1 MSIRS
6 FVGRLFGRAE
16 ATGNDALGDAPD
28 RVVLGLGNPGP
39 EHAATRHNAGFRVV
53 ERLASRHGAAWSD
66 APGFDARVARAD
78 LDGLDCLL
86 VEPLTFMNRSGR
98 TAAAIADRWPAL
110 DFTTQALVVFDDL
123 DLPVGR
129 IRLRGEGGG
138 GGQRGMT
145 DILDALG
152 TRAVPRLRFGVGHPG
167 ASGQAVVDW
176 VLSPFDPADADRVA
190 DTVDRAATAIEVAL
204 REGLPAAMGRF
215 NVKS

>member
-6 FVGRLFGRAE
+6 VVGRLFGRAE
-16 ATGNDALGDAPD
+16 ATGRDPLADAPD

-39 EHAATRHNAGFRVV
+39 EYALTRHNAGFRVV
-53 ERLASRHGAAWSD
+53 EHLAARHDATWSD
-66 APGFDARVARAD
+66 APALDARVARPD

-110 DFTTQALVVFDDL
+110 DFATQALVVFDDL

-145 DILDALG
+145 DILDALE

-167 ASGQAVVDW
+167 ASGQAVIDW
-176 VLSPFDPADADRVA
+176 VLSPFDPADADLVA
-190 DTVDRAATAIEVAL
+190 ETVDRAANAIEVAL
-204 REGLPAAMGRF
+204 RDGLAAAMGRF
-215 NVKS
+215 NARS